1 MVARVNQAR
10 LDPKDIAAAKEFLHG
25 VVVPGAQTQAGFRN
39 VMMLAREDGH
49 VLVIEVY
56 DSAEQAR
63 ETETTGWYQ
72 RTTEVFE
79 DHLQGQVRRNF
90 YDVTLGVPIDDE

>member
-1 MVARVNQAR
+1 MIARVNQAR
-10 LDPKDIAAAKEFLHG
+10 LDPKDIPAAKEFLHG
-25 VVVPGAQTQAGFRN
+25 VAVPGAQSQPGFRN
-39 VMMLAREDGH
+39 MMMLVREDGH
-49 VLVIEVY
+49 MLVIEVY

-72 RTTEVFE
+72 RSVELF

-90 YDVTLGVPIDDE
+90 YEVTLGVPIDETE